1 MDVHIIF
8 NKRNGHLY
16 YIIYQLKDTI
26 KEYVYKRIRKRKE
39 KIQSNNWWALL
50 VTIELKTSQTART
63 TL

>member
-39 KIQSNNWWALL
+39 KIQSNN
-50 VTIELKTSQTART
+50 
-63 TL
+63 